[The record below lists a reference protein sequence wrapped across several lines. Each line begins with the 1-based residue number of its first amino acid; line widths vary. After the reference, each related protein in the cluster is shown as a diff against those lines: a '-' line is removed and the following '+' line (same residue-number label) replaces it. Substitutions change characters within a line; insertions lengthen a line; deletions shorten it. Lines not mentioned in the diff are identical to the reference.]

1 MIYLRRFSRLHLHV
15 QSAELYHT
23 FLWTDVCSVCKI
35 VLLNTTR
42 AYRFITF
49 PSYQVKL
56 DISNLS
62 LERLLEETIEHRTYQ
77 FLSKLRDQLS
87 LVPEVEVRSL

>member
-1 MIYLRRFSRLHLHV
+1 MNIGHY
-15 QSAELYHT
+15 
-23 FLWTDVCSVCKI
+23 
-35 VLLNTTR
+35 N
-42 AYRFITF
+42 
-49 PSYQVKL
+49 QVKL

-87 LVPEVEVRSL
+87 LVPEVEVRLDRYK